1 MHKQIDTITGTK
13 TILAF
18 NTAILIVSVFLNIV
32 MFSVLY
38 SNEEQISNL
47 QEVIKQN
54 SSTEQQY
61 NEAIQYIYNYDVL
74 FYQEA
79 NEALLK
85 YSEPK
90 SINKAI
96 KATPLPKLVKA

>member
-1 MHKQIDTITGTK
+1 MHKPIDTITRTK

-18 NTAILIVSVFLNIV
+18 NTAILLISVFLNVV

-47 QEVIKQN
+47 QEIIN
-54 SSTEQQY
+54 DNLTTEQQY
-61 NEAIQYIYNYDVL
+61 NEAIQYIYLNDVL
-74 FYQEA
+74 FYQQA

-90 SINKAI
+90 SVNNAVL
-96 KATPLPKLVKA
+96 ATPLPKLVLL